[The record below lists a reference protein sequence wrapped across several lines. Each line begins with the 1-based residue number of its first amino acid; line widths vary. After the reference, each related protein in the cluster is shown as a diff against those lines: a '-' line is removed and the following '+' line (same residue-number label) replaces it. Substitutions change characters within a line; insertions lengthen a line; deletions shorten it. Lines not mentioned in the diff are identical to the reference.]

1 MAKYKRSGDHYLV
14 EIRKEEFEKVQGEIM
29 KHNGRF
35 TFGVGE
41 ASNHFHIAV
50 VDKPKDMEIKK
61 DSNGLYYFH
70 FKEEGKLM
78 HTEGNSDKVADHR
91 TIPTEKKYYKQN
103 IEIEV
108 DIFNQTIRVVKD

>member
-1 MAKYKRSGDHYLV
+1 MSKYKRSGDHYLV
-14 EIRKEEFEKVQGEIM
+14 EISKEEFEKVQGEIM

-61 DSNGLYYFH
+61 HPNGLYYFH
-70 FKEEGKLM
+70 FK
-78 HTEGNSDKVADHR
+78 D
-91 TIPTEKKYYKQN
+91 
-103 IEIEV
+103 
-108 DIFNQTIRVVKD
+108 FTIRQNQQLNILTGMEYILSMV